1 MAYKLK
7 SAFRPSERKRREPEQ
22 IEPNLTPIMNLV
34 VVLIPILLQVAVLVH
49 LNRIDYNP
57 PLISSAAEDN
67 SSSITPEDPAKP
79 TALNLIVN
87 VIDTCIE
94 VSIFFSTSGEN
105 YWEIPLLPDGSYD
118 YAALQDTL
126 LHIKKDIIGEPIR
139 RKTTIGEDGQ
149 PFEKEIYKL
158 EDADIVRISCRP
170 DLPYQ
175 EMVSLLDVTCSIIK
189 DSKKEWLFPQP
200 VLMQQAMVAVSE

>member
-1 MAYKLK
+1 
-7 SAFRPSERKRREPEQ
+7 
-22 IEPNLTPIMNLV
+22 
-34 VVLIPILLQVAVLVH
+34 
-49 LNRIDYNP
+49 
-57 PLISSAAEDN
+57 
-67 SSSITPEDPAKP
+67 
-79 TALNLIVN
+79 
-87 VIDTCIE
+87 
-94 VSIFFSTSGEN
+94 
-105 YWEIPLLPDGSYD
+105 
-118 YAALQDTL
+118 QDTL

-200 VLMQQAMVAVSE
+200 VLRQQAMVAVSE